1 MQSENGGNAVLI
13 PYSEF
18 DSLME
23 TIHLLS
29 TPANARHLANS
40 IAQLRAN
47 QIKPPMGDLTS
58 EDASEGEAKD

>member
-13 PYSEF
+13 PHSEF

-29 TPANARHLANS
+29 MPANARHLANS
-40 IAQLRAN
+40 IAQLRLN
-47 QIKPPMGDLTS
+47 QIKPPMSVRTS
-58 EDASEGEAKD
+58 EDASEAEAKD